1 MKGAQTRSAPGK
13 EWLADEHN
21 GPSGPNQDPVFPK
34 SLLNPS
40 QGAKDGTF
48 KALRMVMEKVWRTSL
63 ARGNNYYSVK
73 AGVFP
78 RNAHRVSAHDLTSFD
93 TCPSPP
99 HHSCFSQ
106 VSPIKGI
113 FVLSLFCHLLI
124 SLHLFSSEGVCFLSL
139 TGKFKAGKV

>member
-48 KALRMVMEKVWRTSL
+48 KALRMVMEKVRRTSL

-78 RNAHRVSAHDLTSFD
+78 EMPIEFQPMTSPLLTLAL
-93 TCPSPP
+93 
-99 HHSCFSQ
+99 HHHTTAA
-106 VSPIKGI
+106 
-113 FVLSLFCHLLI
+113 SLK
-124 SLHLFSSEGVCFLSL
+124 SLP
-139 TGKFKAGKV
+139 